1 MIEPSDLSPNQ
12 QLYGNLHNLLHVA
25 VSLVHDPD
33 QRHLETFG
41 VMGDSATAMRDPIF
55 YRVHAMVNDIFTEHK
70 NTLPRYTVPQVRNIF
85 RIESTNIAI
94 KEKSY
99 KCLPLLKYCQEHTG
113 TSRTF
118 LKQSKRAFSIVLLKV
133 MQTANQS
140 SDAGC
145 SVTHYLQINHLALLH
160 NRFAQWETNLVFCTH
175 IMHY

>member
-70 NTLPRYTVPQVRNIF
+70 NTLPRYTVPQVSLIINI
-85 RIESTNIAI
+85 I
-94 KEKSY
+94 
-99 KCLPLLKYCQEHTG
+99 HH
-113 TSRTF
+113 
-118 LKQSKRAFSIVLLKV
+118 SKKK
-133 MQTANQS
+133 NK
-140 SDAGC
+140 
-145 SVTHYLQINHLALLH
+145 
-160 NRFAQWETNLVFCTH
+160 
-175 IMHY
+175 